1 MGERMSVETH
11 HMWSLCLPLDRLPPE
26 TLMLLPPDVIEKLK
40 RKEKCFI
47 VTQYHQ
53 FANNTAQSAHQAF
66 CNFLSLL
73 ETHKRSF
80 PWITKIGRQTDN
92 CYTYE
97 CCKIALHLTE
107 CKAIT
112 GTTSHF
118 MQACCTHECH
128 TPQPSQPY

>member
-11 HMWSLCLPLDRLPPE
+11 HVWHLCPPLDQLPPE
-26 TLMLLPPDVIEKLK
+26 TRLALPPDVINKLK

-53 FANNTAQSAHQAF
+53 FANNTTQSAHQAF

-73 ETHKRSF
+73 ETHKRLY
-80 PWITKIGRQTDN
+80 PWIKKVGRQTDN

-97 CCKIALHLTE
+97 SYKVALHLTE
-107 CKAIT
+107 CKEIT
-112 GTTSHF
+112 GITLN
-118 MQACCTHECH
+118 
-128 TPQPSQPY
+128 P